1 MVKNHPLFSILSY
14 RSATRFLQIISYI
27 LILRLLAPEQLGEY
41 VLVLAIISIFEV
53 LVGDYLLI
61 SVIGAKKIDME
72 VLNRS
77 LSLGILVALTIS
89 FILSPLAWI
98 LQNNLVFLMAF
109 SLILRPYNCVM
120 EGLLT
125 RNFLFHNLGF
135 REFAASCI
143 SNFVVLGLFL
153 LSIDPAL
160 FLYIRYLLSRII
172 LFLLH
177 LPGKKLALRN
187 PINNLAYLQFLKPGL
202 RKLYS
207 NLLEIYTSKI
217 DDLIIGQTIS
227 RANLAVYE
235 VGFQF
240 PQTFRTLTI
249 GSIFGYIVGVYRKMD
264 TQDTRYFYTQIG
276 MVSSIFA
283 TGFLWIMLIFGQ
295 PLIENLFGI
304 AYRDS
309 FNITVA
315 ISLSLS
321 IRFMAMSNMPLLV
334 SKQDSTGSIEI
345 SLFSAIIAT
354 LLYGF
359 GSQGGIQ
366 QIANLAI
373 AVSLFYYLHS
383 SYVCTRYNLI
393 KSKDLLD
400 VFIAYS
406 IFTLPALLFAIQS
419 DLFNMHTVIPAY
431 ILGGVYVGRSLIS
444 KKSILTF
451 SKVRRLTNP
460 SENRE

>member
-53 LVGDYLLI
+53 LVGTTIDF
-61 SVIGAKKIDME
+61 SNRSKKIDME

-89 FILSPLAWI
+89 FILSPLALI

-177 LPGKKLALRN
+177 LPEKNWL
-187 PINNLAYLQFLKPGL
+187 
-202 RKLYS
+202 
-207 NLLEIYTSKI
+207 
-217 DDLIIGQTIS
+217 
-227 RANLAVYE
+227 
-235 VGFQF
+235 
-240 PQTFRTLTI
+240 
-249 GSIFGYIVGVYRKMD
+249 
-264 TQDTRYFYTQIG
+264 
-276 MVSSIFA
+276 
-283 TGFLWIMLIFGQ
+283 
-295 PLIENLFGI
+295 
-304 AYRDS
+304 
-309 FNITVA
+309 
-315 ISLSLS
+315 
-321 IRFMAMSNMPLLV
+321 
-334 SKQDSTGSIEI
+334 
-345 SLFSAIIAT
+345 
-354 LLYGF
+354 
-359 GSQGGIQ
+359 
-366 QIANLAI
+366 
-373 AVSLFYYLHS
+373 
-383 SYVCTRYNLI
+383 
-393 KSKDLLD
+393 
-400 VFIAYS
+400 
-406 IFTLPALLFAIQS
+406 
-419 DLFNMHTVIPAY
+419 
-431 ILGGVYVGRSLIS
+431 
-444 KKSILTF
+444 
-451 SKVRRLTNP
+451 
-460 SENRE
+460 